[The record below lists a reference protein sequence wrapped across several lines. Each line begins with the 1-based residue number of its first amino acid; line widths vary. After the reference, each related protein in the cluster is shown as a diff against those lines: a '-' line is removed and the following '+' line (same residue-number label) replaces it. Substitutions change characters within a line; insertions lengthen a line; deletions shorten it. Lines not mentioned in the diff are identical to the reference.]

1 MATENTIPPQE
12 RVTFQFTRDSILR
25 DYRIA
30 FQSREASL
38 LGRREVLTGKAK
50 FGIFGDG
57 KEIAQVALARAFRK
71 GDFRSGYYRD
81 QTLMFALGLL
91 RIDEYFAQLYADA
104 DVEREPSSGGRQM
117 NSHFASRLLNPD
129 GSWRTQVDSFNSCAD
144 QSPTGAQ
151 MPRLVGLAYASR
163 LYRELDELEHLSGFS
178 SHGDEIAWGTIGD
191 ASCAEG
197 IFWESVNA
205 AGALKA
211 PMLLSIWDDGYGI
224 SVPSELHLT
233 KGHLSSILRGFQRA
247 PGEDEGFDLYT
258 VAGWDYPALCETYL
272 NASEIVRRDHV
283 PAIVHVTDLTQ
294 PQGHST
300 SGSHERYKSADRLEW
315 EREHDC
321 LVRMRQWMIAEKIAS
336 EDELEHLEK
345 EDRDL
350 VGELQRRAW
359 DNFRRPLEDEKKI
372 VVALLGRVAADSA
385 AGPKIK
391 EIVARLDRQPGTQR
405 RDLMIAAHEAL
416 IQVRDESGPA
426 RSELIA
432 WQTRGKEQSAD
443 RYSSHLFSES
453 ESSALQVPVRPPVYG
468 SDPRRVNGYE
478 IINRCFDEALARHAN
493 LVAFGEDVGQLG
505 DVNQGFMGLQEKYGD
520 LRVADT
526 GIREAT
532 IMGQAIGMALRGL
545 RPLAEIQ
552 YLDYVL
558 YCLQIMSDDLATL
571 RWRTMGGQKAPVVI
585 RTRGHRL
592 EGVWHSGSLI
602 SGILNLIRGIHVC
615 VPRDMTRAAG
625 MYNTLLQGDDPG
637 LVIEVLNGYRLK
649 ERMPENIGEMTLP
662 LGVSEILREGVDV
675 TVVTYG
681 ACCRIALEAADLL
694 SEVGIDPEIVDVQT
708 LQPFDLEGRIGDS
721 IQKTNR
727 VVFVDEDVPGGI
739 TGYMMKKVLEDQE
752 AFAWLDAQPRTLSG
766 KPHRPAYG
774 SDGDY
779 FSKPNREDIFNA
791 IYALMRETDPQR
803 FPDLA
808 Q

>member
-1 MATENTIPPQE
+1 MLN
-12 RVTFQFTRDSILR
+12 FTRESILR

-38 LGRREVLTGKAK
+38 IGRREVLTGKAK

-57 KEIAQVALARAFRK
+57 KEVAQVAMARAFRK

-81 QTLMFALGLL
+81 QTLMFSLGLL
-91 RIDEYFAQLYADA
+91 RIDEYFAQLYSDA

-117 NSHFASRLLNPD
+117 NSHFASRLLTED
-129 GSWRTQVDSFNSCAD
+129 GHWRPQVDTYNSCAD

-163 LYRELDELEHLSGFS
+163 LYRELEDLQHMSAFS
-178 SHGDEIAWGTIGD
+178 DNGNEIAWGTIGD

-197 IFWESVNA
+197 IFWEAVNA
-205 AGALKA
+205 AGALRA

-247 PGEDEGFDLYT
+247 PGAAEGFDLYT
-258 VAGWDYPALCETYL
+258 VSGWDYPALCETYL
-272 NASEIVRRDHV
+272 NASRIVRRQHV
-283 PAIVHVTDLTQ
+283 PAIVHVTELTQ

-300 SGSHERYKSADRLEW
+300 SGSHERYKSTERLEW
-315 EREHDC
+315 EKEHDC
-321 LVRMRQWMIAEKIAS
+321 LTRMREWILQEGIAS
-336 EDELEHLEK
+336 AEELTRIEG

-350 VGELQRRAW
+350 VRELQRRAW
-359 DNFRRPLEDEKKI
+359 ENFRRPLEAEKRQ
-372 VVALLGRVAADSA
+372 VLDLLGKVADSSA
-385 AGPKIK
+385 HREKIQA
-391 EIVARLDRQPGTQR
+391 IVSRLDRRPYPQR
-405 RDLMIAAHEAL
+405 RDYLAATHEVL
-416 IQVRDESGPA
+416 IELRGEASQA
-426 RSELIA
+426 RTELID
-432 WQTRGKEQSAD
+432 WQEELRRENSR
-443 RYSSHLFSES
+443 RYSSHLLSES
-453 ESSALQVPVRPPVYG
+453 DLSALAVPPNPPAYADD
-468 SDPRRVNGYE
+468 SPLVNGFE
-478 IINRCFDEALARHAN
+478 IINKCFDEALRRHPN

-505 DVNQGFMGLQEKYGD
+505 DVNQGFMGLQETYGE

-532 IMGQAIGMALRGL
+532 IIGQAIGMALRGL

-571 RWRTMGGQKAPVVI
+571 HWRTRGGQKAPVVI

-592 EGVWHSGSLI
+592 EGIWHSGSLV
-602 SGILNLIRGIHVC
+602 SGILNLVRGILVC

-649 ERMPENIGEMTLP
+649 EKLPSNLGEMTLP
-662 LGVSEILREGVDV
+662 LGLPETLRTGSDV
-675 TVVTYG
+675 TLVTYG
-681 ACCRIALEAADLL
+681 ACCRIALEAAELL
-694 SEVGIDPEIVDVQT
+694 EDMGIETEIIDVQT
-708 LQPFDLEGRIGDS
+708 LQPFDREGRIAQS
-721 IQKTNR
+721 IKKTNR
-727 VVFVDEDVPGGI
+727 VVFLDEDVPGG
-739 TGYMMKKVLEDQE
+739 TSAYMMQKVLEGQG
-752 AFAWLDAQPRTLSG
+752 AFDWLDAEPRTVTG
-766 KPHRPAYG
+766 RAHRPAYG

-779 FSKPNREDIFNA
+779 FSKPNREDVFDA
-791 IYALMRETDPQR
+791 VYALMRETDPQR
-803 FPDLA
+803 FPPSGDRILTSNF
-808 Q
+808 

>member
-1 MATENTIPPQE
+1 MVTENTIPPQE

-38 LGRREVLTGKAK
+38 IGRREVLTGKAK

-57 KEIAQVALARAFRK
+57 KEVAQVALARAFRK

-117 NSHFASRLLNPD
+117 NSHFASRLLDSD
-129 GSWRTQVDSFNSCAD
+129 GEWRSQVDSFNSCAD

-163 LYRELDELEHLSGFS
+163 LYRELDELEHLVGFS
-178 SHGDEIAWGTIGD
+178 NNGNEIAWGTIGD

-224 SVPSELHLT
+224 SVPSEYHLT
-233 KGHLSSILRGFQRA
+233 RGHLSSILRGFQRS
-247 PGEDEGFDLYT
+247 PGEGEGYDLYT

-272 NASEIVRRDHV
+272 NASEIVRREHV
-283 PAIVHVTDLTQ
+283 PAIVHVADLTQ

-300 SGSHERYKSADRLEW
+300 SGSHERYKSVERLEW
-315 EREHDC
+315 EKEHDC
-321 LVRMRQWMIAEKIAS
+321 LVRMRQWMIGEKIVS
-336 EDELEHLEK
+336 EEELEHIEK
-345 EDRDL
+345 EDREL
-350 VGELQRRAW
+350 VQELQRRAW
-359 DNFRRPLEDEKKI
+359 DNFRRPLDDEKKT
-372 VVALLGRVAADSA
+372 VVSLLGRVAAASSA
-385 AGPKIK
+385 RE
-391 EIVARLDRQPGTQR
+391 EIEPIIDRLDRRPNAQR
-405 RDLMIAAHEAL
+405 RESMVAVHETL
-416 IQVRDESGPA
+416 IQVRGESDPA
-426 RSELIA
+426 ISDLVA
-432 WQTRGKEQSAD
+432 WQQDSQAKNDR
-443 RYSSHLFSES
+443 RYSSYLFSES
-453 ESSALQVPVRPPVYG
+453 EASALRVPVRPAVYG
-468 SDPRRVNGYE
+468 PDSGMVNGYE
-478 IINRCFDEALARHAN
+478 IINRCFDEALARHPN
-493 LVAFGEDVGQLG
+493 LMAFGEDVGQLG

-602 SGILNLIRGIHVC
+602 SGILNLIRGIYVC

-649 ERMPENIGEMTLP
+649 ERLPDNIGEMTLP
-662 LGVSEILREGVDV
+662 LGASEFLRQGRGCD
-675 TVVTYG
+675 
-681 ACCRIALEAADLL
+681 RRDLRRLL
-694 SEVGIDPEIVDVQT
+694 SYRSG
-708 LQPFDLEGRIGDS
+708 GR
-721 IQKTNR
+721 
-727 VVFVDEDVPGGI
+727 
-739 TGYMMKKVLEDQE
+739 
-752 AFAWLDAQPRTLSG
+752 
-766 KPHRPAYG
+766 
-774 SDGDY
+774 
-779 FSKPNREDIFNA
+779 
-791 IYALMRETDPQR
+791 
-803 FPDLA
+803 
-808 Q
+808 

>member
-1 MATENTIPPQE
+1 MVTENTIPPQE
-12 RVTFQFTRDSILR
+12 RVTFQFTRESILR

-38 LGRREVLTGKAK
+38 IGRREVLTGKAK

-57 KEIAQVALARAFRK
+57 KEVAQVAMARAFRK

-104 DVEREPSSGGRQM
+104 DVDREPSSGGRQM
-117 NSHFASRLLNPD
+117 NSHFATRLLAPD
-129 GSWRTQVDSFNSCAD
+129 GKWLSQVDSFNSTAD

-163 LYRELDELEHLSGFS
+163 LYRELDELDYLRSFS
-178 SHGDEIAWGTIGD
+178 NNGNEIAWGTIGD

-197 IFWESVNA
+197 VFWESVNA

-224 SVPSELHLT
+224 SVPSEYHLT
-233 KGHLSSILRGFQRA
+233 KGHLSSILGGFQRA
-247 PGEDEGFDLYT
+247 PGEGEGFDLYA
-258 VAGWDYPALCETYL
+258 VAGWDYPTLCETYL
-272 NASEIVRRDHV
+272 NAAEIVRREHV

-300 SGSHERYKSADRLEW
+300 SGSHERYKSVERLEW
-315 EREHDC
+315 EKEHDC
-321 LVRMRQWMIAEKIAS
+321 LVRMRQWMIDEKIADA
-336 EDELEHLEK
+336 DELERIEQ

-350 VGELQRRAW
+350 VRELQRRAW
-359 DNFRRPLEDEKKI
+359 ENFRRPLEEEKAT
-372 VVALLGRVAADSA
+372 VLGLVSEVAAASAQRERIEEIGARLGRKPVA
-385 AGPKIK
+385 
-391 EIVARLDRQPGTQR
+391 QR
-405 RDLMIAAHEAL
+405 RDFMVAVHEVL
-416 IQVRDESGPA
+416 IE
-426 RSELIA
+426 
-432 WQTRGKEQSAD
+432 TRGEESTAKSNLVAWHGKLKQEND
-443 RYSSHLFSES
+443 RRFSSHMFSES
-453 ESSALQVPVRPPVYG
+453 DGSALKVPVRPPTYTDD
-468 SDPRRVNGYE
+468 SPMVNGYE
-478 IINRCFDEALARHAN
+478 IINRCFDEALARHPN

-505 DVNQGFMGLQEKYGD
+505 DVNQGFMGLQERYGD
-520 LRVADT
+520 IRVADT
-526 GIREAT
+526 GIREST

-571 RWRTMGGQKAPVVI
+571 RWRTCGGQSAPVVI

-602 SGILNLIRGIHVC
+602 SGILNLIRGIYVC

-649 ERMPENIGEMTLP
+649 ERLPVNIGEMTLP
-662 LGVSEILREGVDV
+662 LGVPEILRNGADV
-675 TVVTYG
+675 TLVTYG
-681 ACCRIALEAADLL
+681 ACCRIALEAAELL
-694 SEVGIDPEIVDVQT
+694 AQVGIDTEIIDVQT
-708 LQPFDLEGRIGDS
+708 LQPFDQAGSIGDS
-721 IQKTNR
+721 VKNTNR
-727 VVFVDEDVPGGI
+727 VVFVDEDVPGGA
-739 TGYMMKKVLEDQE
+739 TAHMMQKVLEDQG
-752 AFAWLDAQPRTLSG
+752 AFSWLDAEPRTVSG
-766 KPHRPAYG
+766 KAHRPAYG

-779 FSKPNREDIFNA
+779 FSKPNREEIFDA
-791 IYALMRETDPQR
+791 AYGLMRETDPQK
-803 FPDLA
+803 FPKM
-808 Q
+808 

>member
-1 MATENTIPPQE
+1 M
-12 RVTFQFTRDSILR
+12 FQFTRDSILR

-57 KEIAQVALARAFRK
+57 KEVAQVALARAFRK

-104 DVEREPSSGGRQM
+104 DLEREPSSGGRQM
-117 NSHFASRLLNPD
+117 NSHFASRLLD
-129 GSWRTQVDSFNSCAD
+129 SEGRWRSQVDSFNSCAD
-144 QSPTGAQ
+144 QSPTGSQ

-163 LYRELDELEHLSGFS
+163 LYRELDELQHLNEFS
-178 SHGDEIAWGTIGD
+178 NRGNEIAWGTIGD

-197 IFWESVNA
+197 VFWESVNA
-205 AGALKA
+205 AGALRA

-224 SVPSELHLT
+224 SVPSEFHLT
-233 KGHLSSILRGFQRA
+233 KGHLSPILRGFQRS
-247 PGEDEGFDLYT
+247 PGEEEGFDLYT
-258 VAGWDYPALCETYL
+258 VSGWDYPALCETYL
-272 NASEIVRRDHV
+272 NASEIVRREHV
-283 PAIVHVTDLTQ
+283 PAIVHVAELTQ

-300 SGSHERYKSADRLEW
+300 SGSHERYKSSERLQW
-315 EREHDC
+315 EKEHDC
-321 LVRMRQWMIAEKIAS
+321 LVRMRQWMVEEKIVS
-336 EDELEHLEK
+336 EDELTHVES

-350 VGELQRRAW
+350 VRELQKRAW
-359 DNFRRPLEDEKKI
+359 ENFRRPLDDEKAT
-372 VVALLGRVAADSA
+372 VVDMIRKVAESADASSSIEQA
-385 AGPKIK
+385 
-391 EIVARLDRQPGTQR
+391 VSRLDRHPNPQR
-405 RDLMIAAHEAL
+405 RDFMVAVQEAL
-416 IQVRDESGPA
+416 IH
-426 RSELIA
+426 
-432 WQTRGKEQSAD
+432 TRGQMVGGKAD
-443 RYSSHLFSES
+443 LLAWRTRTEEEHARRFSSHLFSES
-453 ESSALQVPVRPPVYG
+453 EDSSLRVPERPPVY
-468 SDPRRVNGYE
+468 SAESPMVNGYE
-478 IINRCFDEALARHAN
+478 IINGFFDEALARHAN

-505 DVNQGFMGLQEKYGD
+505 DVNQGFMGLQEKYGP

-532 IMGQAIGMALRGL
+532 ILGQAIGMALRGL

-571 RWRTMGGQKAPVVI
+571 HWRTMGGQKAPVIV

-625 MYNTLLQGDDPG
+625 MYNTLLDGDDPG

-649 ERMPENIGEMTLP
+649 ERLPENLGEMKLR
-662 LGVSEILREGVDV
+662 LGVPEVLREGNDV
-675 TVVTYG
+675 TLVTYG
-681 ACCRIALEAADLL
+681 ACCKIALEASDLM
-694 SEVGIDPEIVDVQT
+694 SKVGIDTEVIDVQT
-708 LQPFDLEGRIGDS
+708 LEPFDVEGRIAES
-721 IQKTNR
+721 VRKTNR
-727 VVFVDEDVPGGI
+727 LILVDEDVPGG
-739 TGYMMKKVLEDQE
+739 TTAYMLQKVLEDQG
-752 AFAWLDAQPRTLSG
+752 AFAWLDANPLTISG

-779 FSKPNREDIFNA
+779 FSKPNREDIFLA
-791 IYALMRETDPQR
+791 GYALMREGAPDR
-803 FPDLA
+803 FPALD